1 MIMTKLSSLLSLLAL
16 SPLLISAHTTHD
28 EETNDAAAA
37 AAEADAWYSKYGQ
50 TGDLSFTGIT
60 SFAHLPH
67 IRCLDNPSAEL
78 DVAIVGMPFDS
89 AVSFRPGA
97 RFGPYGIRSGVF
109 VLGIRIEPGGVFHTD
124 FPPLL

>member
-50 TGDLSFTGIT
+50 TGDLSFT